1 MHRLEDIER
10 SDRFFANMRESRGNH
25 STAHSTVEWSMATPW
40 ILATSKDR
48 SKRAMPDED
57 QIEML
62 RSLFAHAYEKRQS
75 FLLRLVQAV
84 KDSVGARIPSKP
96 TIQSLNI
103 IEKNK
108 DIAKDLA

>member
-10 SDRFFANMRESRGNH
+10 SEQVFANMRESRGNH
-25 STAHSTVEWSMATPW
+25 STAHSTVEWRMATPW

-62 RSLFAHAYEKRQS
+62 RSLFAYEKRQS

-108 DIAKDLA
+108 DIAKDLV